1 MNPIIINMWK
11 LIDEFQISLK
21 IINDL
26 FDGIETDLKEKQY
39 LIIKRTYQFTSYRVA
54 GTVGLMMAKILN
66 VKNKRCFK
74 ISNKPWYCY
83 AINKHQQGCSR
94 R

>member
-26 FDGIETDLKEKQY
+26 FDGIETDIKEKVVFNNKKDLLDL
-39 LIIKRTYQFTSYRVA
+39 LI
-54 GTVGLMMAKILN
+54 
-66 VKNKRCFK
+66 
-74 ISNKPWYCY
+74 
-83 AINKHQQGCSR
+83 
-94 R
+94 